1 MPLGDLAAY
10 VEFSPKLDLEVNA
23 YVQRLA
29 LAVHEARPPGLRD
42 VVPALG
48 GLALHFDPSFEGSV
62 PAAAAEL
69 VGRCI
74 KAGLPSDKAVGR
86 EVNVPVCYDIE
97 FGFDLAELAQKLKM
111 PAEEIVRRHAA
122 GSYRVLMIGFAPGHP
137 YMSGLDAALGVP
149 RRATPRAV
157 VPAGSVAIANDQTV
171 IYPDALSG
179 GWSVVGRTPLT
190 VFNAHRPEP
199 SLLQAGD
206 RVRFFPIRRE
216 EFSHWA

>member
-1 MPLGDLAAY
+1 
-10 VEFSPKLDLEVNA
+10 
-23 YVQRLA
+23 
-29 LAVHEARPPGLRD
+29 
-42 VVPALG
+42 
-48 GLALHFDPSFEGSV
+48 
-62 PAAAAEL
+62 
-69 VGRCI
+69 
-74 KAGLPSDKAVGR
+74 
-86 EVNVPVCYDIE
+86 
-97 FGFDLAELAQKLKM
+97 M

-171 IYPDALSG
+171 IYPYAISG

-216 EFSHWA
+216 EFGHWA